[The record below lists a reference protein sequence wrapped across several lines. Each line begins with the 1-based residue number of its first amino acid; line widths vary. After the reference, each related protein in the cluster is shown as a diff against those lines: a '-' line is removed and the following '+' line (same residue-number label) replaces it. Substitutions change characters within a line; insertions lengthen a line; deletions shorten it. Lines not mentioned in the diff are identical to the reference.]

1 MGISSKDDNCLENE
15 KPRHEVTLD
24 AFLMKNYEVRIR
36 EYQACVTSGICRSLN
51 IGQDYPGKDGAD
63 RPVAGVSW
71 NDAAAYCK
79 WKGGRLPTEA
89 EWEYAARAGTKM
101 ARYGKLDQ
109 IAWHHENRKEST
121 KTSDIA
127 YRVGLK
133 QPNAWGLYDMLG
145 NVSEWCLDAYSK
157 DYYSRTPQ
165 NNPVNQTNSSSYVV
179 RGGGFGTGRDLM
191 RASYRFGLSPDY
203 RDNAIG
209 FRCVRD
215 VKKTETP

>member
-1 MGISSKDDNCLENE
+1 MGCSPEDNKCLENE

-24 AFLMKNYEVRIR
+24 PFLMENYEVRTR
-36 EYQACVTSGICRSLN
+36 EYQACVTSGICRSLKS
-51 IGQDYPGKDGAD
+51 GQEYPGKDGAD

-89 EWEYAARAGTKM
+89 EWEYAARAGMKGPI
-101 ARYGKLDQ
+101 YGKLNQ
-109 IAWHHENRKEST
+109 IAWHHENRKESRS
-121 KTSDIA
+121 TSGIA

-145 NVSEWCLDAYSK
+145 NVSEWCLDAYTK
-157 DYYSRTPQ
+157 DYYSSSPP
-165 NNPVNQTNSSSYVV
+165 NNPINQFHSSSYVV

-191 RASYRFGLSPDY
+191 RASYRFGLRPDY
-203 RDNAIG
+203 RDKAIG
-209 FRCVRD
+209 FRCIRD
-215 VKKTETP
+215 VKTTETP